1 MVRKQRAA
9 LLPINLPQLQNLI
22 KRDPLSYKEEFGQQW
37 KHFESTLVLLRLK
50 PEEDSKKFTELVQ
63 FLAQVCQCYP
73 TDCARFPDQLMDL
86 LQTQYSVLHP
96 DLRRSIVQSLILM
109 RNKGILNSTKTLPLF
124 FTLFRCHDKGL
135 RELLY
140 RHIVGDIRTANAQ
153 HKNNRLNK
161 SLQSFMYTMLLS
173 ATNSSSAHASATTKS
188 VNSGDNAIAAKKS
201 LDVCIELY
209 RKHIWDD
216 AKTANIIAEACF
228 SPVTKIM
235 VAAVQFFLGND
246 DNPDD
251 GEDGSDSEAEQ
262 EPLPNIRKMQHCAK
276 VGKKKKSK
284 TRQYDKALAR
294 VRKSNAAD
302 NKAGGCNFS
311 AIHLLHDPQ
320 SFTERLYSRLHKP
333 GSEKHSTVDRFEV
346 RLMVMKLIARLIG
359 AHQLQM
365 LSFYSFLL
373 RYLQPHQADVTQVLA
388 LLAQASHP
396 MVPPDAI
403 EPALMA
409 IANRF
414 VTDHCSPEVMAA
426 GINSIRAVTAR
437 CPLAMPSAL
446 LEDLT
451 QFKSHRNKG
460 VMMAARS
467 LITLYREVNPEMLR
481 RKDRGKAATLALIA
495 KAKVVPKYGE
505 VSVNDGIDGADLLLE
520 ATQPHGTQSRIEG
533 DDDSDDGWED
543 VSNQSDDSG
552 GWINVSHSEDEG
564 EADGDAD
571 TANAEWETD
580 SDGSGAESSSDDLEA
595 SDDDAESSTS
605 AQAMEVEESEDGDS
619 QETDSESTNET
630 EAADK
635 PAKSTKPLELT
646 KILSPQDFQRIE
658 ALKAEYQAMSV
669 QQGPT
674 KARDTLKRKLAAEA
688 ARGQAISVEQGDLE
702 QVITEAD
709 ILGEY
714 RKKQRSTYDDRLNSI
729 KAGRN
734 DRKNFGPKRSRTNES
749 SSSTH
754 VQSSRNKA
762 YAMVMQK
769 RAVSKRNTSLREKS
783 RQLRGNQKKS
793 KRKGRK

>member
-22 KRDPLSYKEEFGQQW
+22 KRDPLSYKEEFSQQW
-37 KHFESTLVLLRLK
+37 KHYESTLVLLRLK

-73 TDCARFPDQLMDL
+73 TDCAQFPDQLIEL

-109 RNKGILNSTKTLPLF
+109 RNKGILDSTKTLPLF

-173 ATNSSSAHASATTKS
+173 ATNASSTHASAPAKS
-188 VNSGDNAIAAKKS
+188 ANSGDNAIAAKKS
-201 LDVCIELY
+201 VDVCIELY

-246 DNPDD
+246 DNLDD

-262 EPLPNIRKMQHCAK
+262 EPLPNIRKMQHSAK

-284 TRQYDKALAR
+284 ARLYDKALAR
-294 VRKSNAAD
+294 VRKGNSANG
-302 NKAGGCNFS
+302 KAGVCNFS

-495 KAKVVPKYGE
+495 KAKVVPQYGE
-505 VSVNDGIDGADLLLE
+505 VSVNDGIEGADLLLE
-520 ATQPHGTQSRIEG
+520 ATQPRGTQHQTEG
-533 DDDSDDGWED
+533 DDDSDDGWEEM
-543 VSNQSDDSG
+543 SNQSDDSG
-552 GWINVSHSEDEG
+552 GWINVSHSEGEVDE
-564 EADGDAD
+564 DAAN
-571 TANAEWETD
+571 ANAEWETD
-580 SDGSGAESSSDDLEA
+580 SDGSGAESSSDELEA
-595 SDDDAESSTS
+595 SGDEGEDTTCT
-605 AQAMEVEESEDGDS
+605 QAMQVEESEDDDGQEADPDS
-619 QETDSESTNET
+619 ASKTDT
-630 EAADK
+630 ADK
-635 PAKSTKPLELT
+635 PAVSAVPLELT

-658 ALKAEYQAMSV
+658 ALKAEYQVMSA
-669 QQGPT
+669 QQGPI
-674 KARDTLKRKLAAEA
+674 KARDTLKRKLAVEA
-688 ARGQAISVEQGDLE
+688 ARGQAINVEQGDLE

-729 KAGRN
+729 KAGRD

-754 VQSSRNKA
+754 IQSSRNKA

-769 RAVSKRNTSLREKS
+769 RALSKRNTSLREKS
-783 RQLRGNQKKS
+783 RQLRGNQKKGQ
-793 KRKGRK
+793 RKGRK